1 MTVHAF
7 PTAKHSRMV
16 DTIGRGMAAAG
27 SMDAAEEYL
36 VDHLCIHFDRLE
48 MFGVG
53 ESEAEKECIAFA
65 RAAWRRFEQL
75 QHEVGAA

>member
-7 PTAKHSRMV
+7 PSARHIKML
-16 DTIGRGMAAAG
+16 DAIGRGMAAAG

-36 VDHLCIHFDRLE
+36 VDHLCIHSDRLE
-48 MFGVG
+48 AFGVG
-53 ESEAEKECIAFA
+53 DAEVEHECREFA
-65 RAAWRRFEQL
+65 RAAWRRYQQL